1 MTAPTPPPAG
11 ASAGGFDELIHA
23 PTRLGIVA
31 LLAASR
37 WAEFGFVRDSM
48 GMSDSAL
55 SKQIATLEQAGYVQV
70 RKQGAGRRRRTLVQ
84 LSAEGRRAFEA
95 HAAALRALI
104 DLAGHPT
111 GQAADQPDS
120 AEPTPDP
127 DAEPEAAAEVEAQ
140 VEAEVREPVGRRA
153 SS

>member
-1 MTAPTPPPAG
+1 MTTPTQPPAEAG
-11 ASAGGFDELIHA
+11 PGGFDELIHA

-31 LLAASR
+31 LLAASS
-37 WAEFGFVRDSM
+37 WAEFSFVRDSM

-55 SKQIATLEQAGYVQV
+55 SKQIATLEQAGYLQI

-104 DLAGHPT
+104 DLAEHPT
-111 GQAADQPDS
+111 GQPTDQPDG
-120 AEPTPDP
+120 AEPTPDVQ
-127 DAEPEAAAEVEAQ
+127 PEAEAEVEAQ
-140 VEAEVREPVGRRA
+140 VEGEAREPVGRRA

>member
-1 MTAPTPPPAG
+1 MTTPVPPPADAG
-11 ASAGGFDELIHA
+11 PGGFDELIHA

-31 LLAASR
+31 LLAAST
-37 WAEFGFVRDSM
+37 WAEFSFVRDSM

-84 LSAEGRRAFEA
+84 LTAEGRRAFEA

-104 DLAGHPT
+104 DLAEHPA
-111 GQAADQPDS
+111 GQAAGPPDG
-120 AEPTPDP
+120 AEPAQDTAPN
-127 DAEPEAAAEVEAQ
+127 AEAEVEA
-140 VEAEVREPVGRRA
+140 EVPAPAGRPA
-153 SS
+153 SR